1 MEEEAFAEKNVEVVK
16 IIGEGPQQH
25 EVQLDAPLQLC
36 SNFCC
41 KEIKYRLA
49 FIAAADGLMAS
60 SKKVLLPKKYSVER
74 LKADQL
80 LYNDVLDLL
89 ASWNV
94 GWGPDSVQ
102 TVGECCVKT

>member
-1 MEEEAFAEKNVEVVK
+1 
-16 IIGEGPQQH
+16 
-25 EVQLDAPLQLC
+25 
-36 SNFCC
+36 
-41 KEIKYRLA
+41 
-49 FIAAADGLMAS
+49 MAS
-60 SKKVLLPKKYSVER
+60 SKKVLLPKKYSGER

-102 TVGECCVKT
+102 TIGERCVKTIASVL